1 MTGDAAMTGD
11 AVAARHAAATGGTGE
26 DRRTVVV
33 TGTSAGIGRAIARQ
47 IAAEGHRVLMVC
59 RNERRGREAL
69 DEIVDQTGN
78 ERVELLLADLSS
90 QEEIRVLAARI
101 EERIPRLDALLHNAG
116 TFMRERRESVDGIEM
131 QLAVN
136 FLAPF
141 LLTRL
146 LLPFLERSAPSR
158 VVVVSSMEHRLGRI
172 HFDDLQLAQRY
183 SGGKAY
189 RQSKL
194 ATVLFTR
201 EAARRLAG
209 TGVTV
214 NAVHPGVAYTGLVD
228 SISRLSRLVTWALK
242 TPEEAARGPVHL
254 ALAPELEGRSGSYFR
269 STRVTRPAARARD
282 EHAAGRLWE
291 VAEQLTGLR

>member
-1 MTGDAAMTGD
+1 MSGG
-11 AVAARHAAATGGTGE
+11 ARDSGGTGAE
-26 DRRTVVV
+26 RRTVVV
-33 TGTSAGIGRAIARQ
+33 TGTSSGIGRAIARQ
-47 IAAEGHRVLMVC
+47 IAEEGHRVLMVC
-59 RNERRGREAL
+59 RNEERGREAL
-69 DEIVDQTGN
+69 DEIVERTGN
-78 ERVELLLADLSS
+78 EDVELLLADLSS
-90 QEEIRVLAARI
+90 QADLRALAKRI
-101 EERIPRLDALLHNAG
+101 EALTPRLDVLLHNAG
-116 TFMRERRESVDGIEM
+116 TFMRDRRESADGIEM

-136 FLAPF
+136 YLAPF

-146 LLPFLERSAPSR
+146 LHPLLERSAPSR

-172 HFDDLQLAQRY
+172 DFDDLQLARRY

-201 EAARRLAG
+201 EAAKRFEG

-242 TPEEAARGPVHL
+242 TPDEAARGPVHL
-254 ALAPELEGRSGSYFR
+254 ALAREIAGRSGVYHRGS
-269 STRVTRPAARARD
+269 RVTRPAARARD
-282 EHAAGRLWE
+282 DRAAERLWE
-291 VAEQLTGLR
+291 VSERLTGLR

>member
-1 MTGDAAMTGD
+1 MSGP
-11 AVAARHAAATGGTGE
+11 RTGE
-26 DRRTVVV
+26 ARTVVV
-33 TGTSAGIGRAIARQ
+33 TGASAGIGRAISRR

-59 RNERRGREAL
+59 RDEGRGRAARAEVV
-69 DEIVDQTGN
+69 ERTGN

-90 QEEIRVLAARI
+90 QEDLRRLAGAIEARA
-101 EERIPRLDALLHNAG
+101 PRLDVLLHNAG
-116 TFMRERRESVDGIEM
+116 TFGRERRETADGIEL

-136 FLAPF
+136 YLAPF

-146 LLPFLERSAPSR
+146 LVPVLQRSAPAR

-172 HFDDLQLAQRY
+172 DFEDLQLTSRY

-201 EAARRLAG
+201 EAAKRFDG

-228 SISRLSRLVTWALK
+228 RISRLSRLVKWALK
-242 TPEEAARGPVHL
+242 TPDQAARGPVHL
-254 ALAPELEGRSGSYFR
+254 ALAPELERRSGLYFR
-269 STRVTRPAARARD
+269 GTRPVRPAARGRDPVAAR
-282 EHAAGRLWE
+282 RLWE
-291 VAEQLTGLR
+291 ISEQLTGLR